1 MSGNDSNPEYQ
12 HVEKLTFRLG
22 ESDIKFALSRKG
34 ETATVGVELNKR
46 LSLEKQA
53 DNLR

>member
-1 MSGNDSNPEYQ
+1 MSVKNSDQEYQ